1 MANGTRVVFA
11 DIQAYLDAIADH
23 PGTRPVEG
31 ASHDRFWR
39 IPYSDFIDSTK
50 GIVPNIQCQGAPIPI
65 VDKDPSKCPLL
76 QALTTPLGWC
86 NKRQMPRG
94 GPFVTATGYS
104 ATLQDGTVVTG
115 TKIVDDITWWLTHG
129 MPEQ

>member
-1 MANGTRVVFA
+1 MITLLKCF
-11 DIQAYLDAIADH
+11 
-23 PGTRPVEG
+23 
-31 ASHDRFWR
+31 DRALR
-39 IPYSDFIDSTK
+39 TSPRTCCK
-50 GIVPNIQCQGAPIPI
+50 TVLA
-65 VDKDPSKCPLL
+65 VATMLHKDPSKCPLL

-129 MPEQ
+129 MPEK